1 MITSLFLLSIGI
13 FILIKGSDFF
23 VDGATSIARILRIPL
38 IVIGLTVVA
47 FATSAP
53 EILVS
58 FIAAMNDESDLAIGN
73 AIGSN
78 TANIALVLG
87 SMAIVRSVPMKS
99 SALKQLVRNLLI
111 ISFLMIVP
119 FFDNFISRI
128 EGQVILFG
136 FFLTMLWLVKYS
148 IDMSKKSGSDDKYL
162 NDQSLVSQ
170 SILSVSDSIF
180 CLLIGLFL
188 LFYGADVV
196 VIYAVEIAQSLK
208 ISETIIGITIIAIG
222 TSLPELSVSITSAL
236 KGQHGLAV
244 GNIIGSNIFNLL
256 AVIGLG
262 TAISPA
268 YLQEDVFNIH
278 FMLMFSLTLFI
289 FFVTFRKNDVISR
302 PEGFL
307 LLLTFLS
314 YMGYIILTN

>member
-23 VDGATSIARILRIPL
+23 VDGATSIARIAEIPL
-38 IVIGLTVVA
+38 VVIGLTVVA

-58 FIAAMNDESDLAIGN
+58 FVAAVNGESDLAIGN

-87 SMAIVRSVPMKS
+87 SMAMIRSVPMKS
-99 SALKQLVRNLLI
+99 SALKKLVRNLLI
-111 ISFLMIVP
+111 ISFLMIIP
-119 FFDNFISRI
+119 FFDNVISRA

-148 IDMSKKSGSDDKYL
+148 IDMSKKSDIDDKYL
-162 NDQSLVSQ
+162 SDQSLVSQ

-188 LFYGADVV
+188 LFYGADLV
-196 VIYAVEIAQSLK
+196 VIYAVDIAQSLK
-208 ISETIIGITIIAIG
+208 ISEAIIGITIIAIG

-256 AVIGLG
+256 AVIGLA
-262 TAISPA
+262 TALSPA
-268 YLQEDVFNIH
+268 HLQEDVFNIH
-278 FMLMFSLTLFI
+278 LMLMLFLTLVI
-289 FFVTFRKNDVISR
+289 FFITFRKNDVISR

-307 LLLTFLS
+307 LLLTFLA

>member
-23 VDGATSIARILRIPL
+23 VDGATSIARIAEIPL
-38 IVIGLTVVA
+38 VVIGLTVVA

-58 FIAAMNDESDLAIGN
+58 FVAAMNDESDLAIGN

-87 SMAIVRSVPMKS
+87 SMAMIRSVPMKS
-99 SALKQLVRNLLI
+99 SALKKLVRNLLI
-111 ISFLMIVP
+111 ISFLMIIP
-119 FFDNFISRI
+119 FFDNVISRV

-148 IDMSKKSGSDDKYL
+148 IDMSKKSDIDDKYL
-162 NDQSLVSQ
+162 SDQSLVSQ

-188 LFYGADVV
+188 LFYGADLV
-196 VIYAVEIAQSLK
+196 VIYAVDIAQSLK
-208 ISETIIGITIIAIG
+208 ISEAIIGITIIAIG

-256 AVIGLG
+256 AVIGLA
-262 TAISPA
+262 TALSPA
-268 YLQEDVFNIH
+268 HLQEDVFNIH
-278 FMLMFSLTLFI
+278 LMLMLFLTLVI
-289 FFVTFRKNDVISR
+289 FFITFRKNDVISR

-307 LLLTFLS
+307 LLLTFLA

>member
-23 VDGATSIARILRIPL
+23 VDGATSIARIARIPL
-38 IVIGLTVVA
+38 VIIGLTVVA

-58 FIAAMNDESDLAIGN
+58 FVAAMNDESDLAIGN

-87 SMAIVRSVPMKS
+87 SMAIVRSISMKS
-99 SALKQLVRNLLI
+99 STIKKLVRNLLI
-111 ISFLMIVP
+111 ISFLMIIP
-119 FFDNFISRI
+119 FFDNVISRI

-136 FFLTMLWLVKYS
+136 FFLTMFWLVKYS
-148 IDMSKKSGSDDKYL
+148 IDMSKKSDIDDKYL
-162 NDQSLVSQ
+162 TDQSLVSQ

-196 VIYAVEIAQSLK
+196 VIYAVDIAQSLK

-256 AVIGLG
+256 AVVGLG

-268 YLQEDVFNIH
+268 YLQEDIFNIH
-278 FMLMFSLTLFI
+278 LMLMLSLTLFI
-289 FFVTFRKNDVISR
+289 FFITFRKNNAISR

>member
-23 VDGATSIARILRIPL
+23 VDGATSIAKIARIPL
-38 IVIGLTVVA
+38 VIIGLTVVA

-58 FIAAMNDESDLAIGN
+58 FVAAMNDESDLAIGN

-87 SMAIVRSVPMKS
+87 SMAIVRSIPMKS
-99 SALKQLVRNLLI
+99 ATIKKLVRNLLI
-111 ISFLMIVP
+111 VSFLMIIP
-119 FFDNFISRI
+119 FFDNVISRI

-136 FFLTMLWLVKYS
+136 FFLTMFWLIKYS
-148 IDMSKKSGSDDKYL
+148 IDMSKKSDIDDKYL
-162 NDQSLVSQ
+162 TDQSLVSQ

-196 VIYAVEIAQSLK
+196 VIYAVDIAQSLK

-268 YLQEDVFNIH
+268 YLQEDIFNIH
-278 FMLMFSLTLFI
+278 LMLMFSLTVFI
-289 FFVTFRKNDVISR
+289 FFITFRKNDVISR

-307 LLLTFLS
+307 LLLTFLA

>member
-23 VDGATSIARILRIPL
+23 VDGATSIARIARIPL
-38 IVIGLTVVA
+38 VIIGLTVVA

-58 FIAAMNDESDLAIGN
+58 FVAAMNDESDLAIGN

-87 SMAIVRSVPMKS
+87 SMAIVRSIPMKS
-99 SALKQLVRNLLI
+99 ATIKKLVRNLLI
-111 ISFLMIVP
+111 VSFLMIIP
-119 FFDNFISRI
+119 FFDNVISRI

-136 FFLTMLWLVKYS
+136 FFLTMFWLVKYS
-148 IDMSKKSGSDDKYL
+148 IDMSKKSDIDDKYL
-162 NDQSLVSQ
+162 TDQSLVSQ

-196 VIYAVEIAQSLK
+196 VIYAVDIAQSLK

-268 YLQEDVFNIH
+268 YLQEDIFNIH
-278 FMLMFSLTLFI
+278 LMLMFSLTVFI
-289 FFVTFRKNDVISR
+289 FFITFRKNDVISR

>member
-23 VDGATSIARILRIPL
+23 VDGATSIARIAEIPL
-38 IVIGLTVVA
+38 VVIGLTVVA

-58 FIAAMNDESDLAIGN
+58 FVAAMNDESDLAIGN

-87 SMAIVRSVPMKS
+87 SMAMIRSVPMKS
-99 SALKQLVRNLLI
+99 SALKKLVRNLLI
-111 ISFLMIVP
+111 ISFLMIIP
-119 FFDNFISRI
+119 FFDNVISRV

-148 IDMSKKSGSDDKYL
+148 TDMSKKSDIDDKYL
-162 NDQSLVSQ
+162 SDQSLVSQ

-188 LFYGADVV
+188 LFYGADLV
-196 VIYAVEIAQSLK
+196 VIYAVDIAQSLK
-208 ISETIIGITIIAIG
+208 ISEAIIGITIIAIG

-256 AVIGLG
+256 AVIGLA
-262 TAISPA
+262 TALSPA
-268 YLQEDVFNIH
+268 HLQEDVFNIH
-278 FMLMFSLTLFI
+278 LMLMLFLTLVI
-289 FFVTFRKNDVISR
+289 FFITFRKNDVISR

-307 LLLTFLS
+307 LLLTFLA

>member
-23 VDGATSIARILRIPL
+23 VDGATSIARIARIPL
-38 IVIGLTVVA
+38 VIIGLTVVA

-58 FIAAMNDESDLAIGN
+58 FVAAMNDESDLAIGN

-99 SALKQLVRNLLI
+99 STIKKLVRNLLI
-111 ISFLMIVP
+111 ISFLMIIP
-119 FFDNFISRI
+119 FFDNVISRI

-148 IDMSKKSGSDDKYL
+148 IDMSKKSDIDDRYL
-162 NDQSLVSQ
+162 TDQSLVSQ

-196 VIYAVEIAQSLK
+196 VIYAVDIAQSLK

-268 YLQEDVFNIH
+268 YLQEDIFNIH
-278 FMLMFSLTLFI
+278 LMLMFSLTLFI
-289 FFVTFRKNDVISR
+289 FFITFRKNDVISR

>member
-99 SALKQLVRNLLI
+99 SALKKLVRNLLI

-136 FFLTMLWLVKYS
+136 FFLTMFWLVKYS
-148 IDMSKKSGSDDKYL
+148 IDMSKKSDIDDKYL
-162 NDQSLVSQ
+162 TDQSLVSQ

-188 LFYGADVV
+188 LFYGADLV
-196 VIYAVEIAQSLK
+196 VIYAVDIAQSLK

-268 YLQEDVFNIH
+268 FLQEDIFNIH
-278 FMLMFSLTLFI
+278 LMLMFSLTLFI
-289 FFVTFRKNDVISR
+289 FFITFRKNDVISR

>member
-23 VDGATSIARILRIPL
+23 VDGATSIARIARIPL
-38 IVIGLTVVA
+38 VIIGLTVVA

-58 FIAAMNDESDLAIGN
+58 FVAAMNDESDLAIGN

-99 SALKQLVRNLLI
+99 STIKKLVRNLLI
-111 ISFLMIVP
+111 ISFLMIIP
-119 FFDNFISRI
+119 FFDNVISRI

-136 FFLTMLWLVKYS
+136 FFLTMFWLVKYS
-148 IDMSKKSGSDDKYL
+148 IDMSKKSDIDDKYL
-162 NDQSLVSQ
+162 TDQSLVSQ

-196 VIYAVEIAQSLK
+196 VIYAVDIAQSLK

-268 YLQEDVFNIH
+268 FLHEDIFNIH
-278 FMLMFSLTLFI
+278 LMLMFSLTLFI
-289 FFVTFRKNDVISR
+289 FFITFRKNDVISR

>member
-23 VDGATSIARILRIPL
+23 VDGATSIARIARIPL
-38 IVIGLTVVA
+38 VIIGLTVVA

-58 FIAAMNDESDLAIGN
+58 FVAAMNDESDLAIGN

-99 SALKQLVRNLLI
+99 STIKKLVRNLLI
-111 ISFLMIVP
+111 ISFLMIIP
-119 FFDNFISRI
+119 FFDNVISRI

-136 FFLTMLWLVKYS
+136 FFLTMFWLVKYS
-148 IDMSKKSGSDDKYL
+148 IDMSKRSDIDDKYL
-162 NDQSLVSQ
+162 TDQSLVSQ
-170 SILSVSDSIF
+170 SILTVSDSIF

-196 VIYAVEIAQSLK
+196 VIYAIDIAQSLK

-268 YLQEDVFNIH
+268 YLQEDIFNIH
-278 FMLMFSLTLFI
+278 LMLMFSLTLFI
-289 FFVTFRKNDVISR
+289 FFITFRKNDVISR

>member
-13 FILIKGSDFF
+13 SILIKGSDFF
-23 VDGATSIARILRIPL
+23 VDGATSIARIAEIPL
-38 IVIGLTVVA
+38 VVIGLTVVA

-58 FIAAMNDESDLAIGN
+58 LVAAVNGESDLAIGN

-87 SMAIVRSVPMKS
+87 SMAMIRSVPMKS
-99 SALKQLVRNLLI
+99 SALKKLVRNLLI
-111 ISFLMIVP
+111 ISFLMIIP
-119 FFDNFISRI
+119 FFDNVISRV

-148 IDMSKKSGSDDKYL
+148 IGMSKKSDIDDKYL
-162 NDQSLVSQ
+162 SDQSLVSQ

-188 LFYGADVV
+188 LFYGADLV
-196 VIYAVEIAQSLK
+196 VIYAVDIAQSLK

-268 YLQEDVFNIH
+268 YLQKDVFNIH
-278 FMLMFSLTLFI
+278 LMLMLFLTLVI
-289 FFVTFRKNDVISR
+289 FFITFRKNDFISR

-307 LLLTFLS
+307 LLLTFLA

>member
-23 VDGATSIARILRIPL
+23 VDGATSIARIARIPL
-38 IVIGLTVVA
+38 VIIGLTVVA

-58 FIAAMNDESDLAIGN
+58 FVAAMNDESDLAIGN

-87 SMAIVRSVPMKS
+87 SMAIVRSIPMKS
-99 SALKQLVRNLLI
+99 STIKKLVRNLLI
-111 ISFLMIVP
+111 ISFLMIIP
-119 FFDNFISRI
+119 FFDNVISRI

-148 IDMSKKSGSDDKYL
+148 IEMSKKSDIDDKYL
-162 NDQSLVSQ
+162 SDQSLVSQ

-196 VIYAVEIAQSLK
+196 VIYAVDIAQSLK

-268 YLQEDVFNIH
+268 YLQEDIFNIH
-278 FMLMFSLTLFI
+278 LMLMFSLTLFI
-289 FFVTFRKNDVISR
+289 FFITFRKNDVISR

>member
-23 VDGATSIARILRIPL
+23 VDGATSIARIARIPL

-58 FIAAMNDESDLAIGN
+58 LVAAMNNESDLAIGN

-99 SALKQLVRNLLI
+99 SALKKLVRNLLI
-111 ISFLMIVP
+111 ISFLMIIP
-119 FFDNFISRI
+119 FFDNVISRI

-136 FFLTMLWLVKYS
+136 FFLTMFWLVKYS
-148 IDMSKKSGSDDKYL
+148 IDMSKKSDIDDKYL
-162 NDQSLVSQ
+162 TDQSLVSQ

-196 VIYAVEIAQSLK
+196 VIYAVDIAQSLK

-236 KGQHGLAV
+236 RGQHGLAV

-268 YLQEDVFNIH
+268 YLQEDVFNVH
-278 FMLMFSLTLFI
+278 LMLMLSLTIVI
-289 FFVTFRKNDVISR
+289 FLITFRKNDVISR

-314 YMGYIILTN
+314 YMGYIIVTN

>member
-23 VDGATSIARILRIPL
+23 VDGATSIARIAEIPL
-38 IVIGLTVVA
+38 VVIGLTVVA

-58 FIAAMNDESDLAIGN
+58 FVAAMNNESDLAIGN

-87 SMAIVRSVPMKS
+87 SMAMISSVPMKS
-99 SALKQLVRNLLI
+99 SALKKLVRNLLI
-111 ISFLMIVP
+111 ISFFMIIP
-119 FFDNFISRI
+119 FFDNVISRV
-128 EGQVILFG
+128 EGQVILLG

-148 IDMSKKSGSDDKYL
+148 IDMSKKSDIDDKYL
-162 NDQSLVSQ
+162 SDQSLVSQ
-170 SILSVSDSIF
+170 SILSVTDSIF

-188 LFYGADVV
+188 LFYGADLV
-196 VIYAVEIAQSLK
+196 VIYAVDIAQFLK

-256 AVIGLG
+256 AVIGLA
-262 TAISPA
+262 TALSPA
-268 YLQEDVFNIH
+268 HLQEDVFDIH
-278 FMLMFSLTLFI
+278 LMLMLFLTLVI
-289 FFVTFRKNDVISR
+289 FFITFRKNDVISR

-307 LLLTFLS
+307 LLLTFLA

>member
-23 VDGATSIARILRIPL
+23 VDGATSIARIARIPL
-38 IVIGLTVVA
+38 VIIGLTVVA

-58 FIAAMNDESDLAIGN
+58 FVAAMNDESDLAIGN

-87 SMAIVRSVPMKS
+87 SMAIVRSIPMKS
-99 SALKQLVRNLLI
+99 STIKKLVRNLFI
-111 ISFLMIVP
+111 ISFLMIIP
-119 FFDNFISRI
+119 FFDNVISRI

-136 FFLTMLWLVKYS
+136 FFLTMFWLVKYS
-148 IDMSKKSGSDDKYL
+148 IDMSKKSDIDDKYL
-162 NDQSLVSQ
+162 TDQSLVSQ
-170 SILSVSDSIF
+170 SILSVSNSIF

-196 VIYAVEIAQSLK
+196 VIYAVDIAQSLK

-268 YLQEDVFNIH
+268 FLQEDIFNIH
-278 FMLMFSLTLFI
+278 LMLMFSLTLFI
-289 FFVTFRKNDVISR
+289 FFITFRKNDVISR

>member
-23 VDGATSIARILRIPL
+23 VDGATSIARIARIPL
-38 IVIGLTVVA
+38 VIIGLTVVA

-58 FIAAMNDESDLAIGN
+58 FVAAMNDESDLAIGN

-99 SALKQLVRNLLI
+99 STIKKLVRNLLI
-111 ISFLMIVP
+111 ISFLMIIP
-119 FFDNFISRI
+119 FFDNVISRI

-136 FFLTMLWLVKYS
+136 FFLTMFWLVKYS
-148 IDMSKKSGSDDKYL
+148 IDMSKKSDIDDKYL
-162 NDQSLVSQ
+162 TDQSLVSQ

-196 VIYAVEIAQSLK
+196 VIYAVDIAQSLK

-222 TSLPELSVSITSAL
+222 TSLPELTVSITSAL

-268 YLQEDVFNIH
+268 YLQEDIFNIH
-278 FMLMFSLTLFI
+278 LMLMFSLTLFI
-289 FFVTFRKNDVISR
+289 FFITFRKNDVISR

>member
-23 VDGATSIARILRIPL
+23 VDGATSIARIARIPL
-38 IVIGLTVVA
+38 VIIGLTVVA

-58 FIAAMNDESDLAIGN
+58 FVAAMNDESDLAIGN

-99 SALKQLVRNLLI
+99 STIKKLVRNLLI
-111 ISFLMIVP
+111 ISFLMIIP
-119 FFDNFISRI
+119 FFDNVISRI

-148 IDMSKKSGSDDKYL
+148 IDMSKKSDIDDKYL
-162 NDQSLVSQ
+162 TDQSLVSR

-196 VIYAVEIAQSLK
+196 VIYAVDIAQSLK

-268 YLQEDVFNIH
+268 YLQEDIFNIH
-278 FMLMFSLTLFI
+278 LMLMFSLTLFI
-289 FFVTFRKNDVISR
+289 FFITFRKNDVISR

>member
-23 VDGATSIARILRIPL
+23 VDGATSIARIARIPL
-38 IVIGLTVVA
+38 VIIGLTVVA

-58 FIAAMNDESDLAIGN
+58 FVAAMNDESDLAIGN

-99 SALKQLVRNLLI
+99 STIKKLVRNLLI
-111 ISFLMIVP
+111 ISFLMIIP
-119 FFDNFISRI
+119 FFDNVISRI

-148 IDMSKKSGSDDKYL
+148 IDMSKKSGIDDKYL
-162 NDQSLVSQ
+162 TDQSLVSQ

-196 VIYAVEIAQSLK
+196 VIYAVDIAQSLK

-268 YLQEDVFNIH
+268 YLQEDIFNIH
-278 FMLMFSLTLFI
+278 LMLMFSLTLFI
-289 FFVTFRKNDVISR
+289 FFITFRKNDVISR

>member
-87 SMAIVRSVPMKS
+87 SMAIVRSIPMKS
-99 SALKQLVRNLLI
+99 STIKKLVRNLLI
-111 ISFLMIVP
+111 ISFLMIIP
-119 FFDNFISRI
+119 FFDNVISRI

-268 YLQEDVFNIH
+268 YLQEDIFNIH
-278 FMLMFSLTLFI
+278 LMLMFSLTLFI
-289 FFVTFRKNDVISR
+289 FFITFRKNDVISR

>member
-23 VDGATSIARILRIPL
+23 VDGATSIARIARIPL

>member
-23 VDGATSIARILRIPL
+23 VDGATSIARIARIPL
-38 IVIGLTVVA
+38 VIIGLTVVA

-58 FIAAMNDESDLAIGN
+58 FVAAMNDESDLAIGN

-87 SMAIVRSVPMKS
+87 SMAIVRSIPMKS
-99 SALKQLVRNLLI
+99 ATIKKLVRNLLI
-111 ISFLMIVP
+111 VSFLMIIP
-119 FFDNFISRI
+119 FFDNVISRI

-136 FFLTMLWLVKYS
+136 FFLTMFWLIKYS
-148 IDMSKKSGSDDKYL
+148 IDMSKKSDIDDKYL
-162 NDQSLVSQ
+162 TDQSLVSQ

-196 VIYAVEIAQSLK
+196 VIYAVDIAQSLK

-268 YLQEDVFNIH
+268 YLQEDIFNIH
-278 FMLMFSLTLFI
+278 LMLMFSLTVFI
-289 FFVTFRKNDVISR
+289 FFITFRKNDVISR

>member
-23 VDGATSIARILRIPL
+23 VDGATSIARIARIPL
-38 IVIGLTVVA
+38 VIIGLTVVA

-58 FIAAMNDESDLAIGN
+58 FVAAMNDESDLAIGN

-99 SALKQLVRNLLI
+99 STIKKLVRNLLI
-111 ISFLMIVP
+111 ISFLMIIP
-119 FFDNFISRI
+119 FFDNVISRI

-148 IDMSKKSGSDDKYL
+148 IDMSKKSDIDDKYL
-162 NDQSLVSQ
+162 TDQSLASQ

-196 VIYAVEIAQSLK
+196 VIYAVDIAQSLK

-268 YLQEDVFNIH
+268 YLQEDILNIH
-278 FMLMFSLTLFI
+278 LMLMFSLTLFI
-289 FFVTFRKNDVISR
+289 FFITFRKNDVISR

>member
-23 VDGATSIARILRIPL
+23 VDGATSIARIARIPL
-38 IVIGLTVVA
+38 VIIGLTVVA

-58 FIAAMNDESDLAIGN
+58 FVAAMNDESDLAIGN

-87 SMAIVRSVPMKS
+87 SMAIVRSIPMKS
-99 SALKQLVRNLLI
+99 STIKKLVRNLLI
-111 ISFLMIVP
+111 ISFLMIIP
-119 FFDNFISRI
+119 FFDNVISRI

-136 FFLTMLWLVKYS
+136 FFLTMFWLVKYS
-148 IDMSKKSGSDDKYL
+148 IDMSKKSDIDDKYL
-162 NDQSLVSQ
+162 TDQSLVSQ

-188 LFYGADVV
+188 LFYGADLV
-196 VIYAVEIAQSLK
+196 VIYAVDIAQSLK

-268 YLQEDVFNIH
+268 YLQEDIFNIH
-278 FMLMFSLTLFI
+278 LMLMFSLTLFI
-289 FFVTFRKNDVISR
+289 FFITFRKNDVISR

>member
-23 VDGATSIARILRIPL
+23 VDGATSIARIARIPL
-38 IVIGLTVVA
+38 VIIGLTVVA

-58 FIAAMNDESDLAIGN
+58 FVAAMNDESDLAIGN

-99 SALKQLVRNLLI
+99 SALKKLVRNLLI
-111 ISFLMIVP
+111 ISFLMIIP
-119 FFDNFISRI
+119 FFDNVISRI

-148 IDMSKKSGSDDKYL
+148 IDMSKKSDIDDKYL
-162 NDQSLVSQ
+162 SDQSLVSQ

-196 VIYAVEIAQSLK
+196 VIYAVDIAQSLK

-268 YLQEDVFNIH
+268 YLQEDIFNIH
-278 FMLMFSLTLFI
+278 LMLMFSLTLFI
-289 FFVTFRKNDVISR
+289 FFITFRKNDVISR

>member
-23 VDGATSIARILRIPL
+23 VDGATSIARIARIPL
-38 IVIGLTVVA
+38 VIIGLTVVA

-58 FIAAMNDESDLAIGN
+58 FVAAMNDESDLAIGN

-99 SALKQLVRNLLI
+99 STIKKLVKNLLI
-111 ISFLMIVP
+111 ISFLMIIP
-119 FFDNFISRI
+119 FFDNVISRI

-148 IDMSKKSGSDDKYL
+148 IDMSKKSDIDDKYL
-162 NDQSLVSQ
+162 TDQPLVSQ
-170 SILSVSDSIF
+170 SLLSVSDSIF

-196 VIYAVEIAQSLK
+196 VIYAVDIAQSLK

-268 YLQEDVFNIH
+268 YLQEDIFNIH
-278 FMLMFSLTLFI
+278 LMLMFSLTLFI
-289 FFVTFRKNDVISR
+289 FFITFRKNDVISR

-307 LLLTFLS
+307 LLLTFMS

>member
-23 VDGATSIARILRIPL
+23 VDGATSIARIAEIPL
-38 IVIGLTVVA
+38 VVIGLTVVA

-58 FIAAMNDESDLAIGN
+58 FVAAMNDESDLAIGN

-87 SMAIVRSVPMKS
+87 SMAMIRSVPMKS
-99 SALKQLVRNLLI
+99 SALKKLVRNLLI
-111 ISFLMIVP
+111 ISILMIIP
-119 FFDNFISRI
+119 FFDNVISRA

-148 IDMSKKSGSDDKYL
+148 IDMSKKSDIDDKYL
-162 NDQSLVSQ
+162 SDQSLVSQ

-188 LFYGADVV
+188 LFYGADLV
-196 VIYAVEIAQSLK
+196 VIYAVDIAQSLK
-208 ISETIIGITIIAIG
+208 ISEAIIGITIIAIG

-256 AVIGLG
+256 AVIGLA
-262 TAISPA
+262 TALSPA
-268 YLQEDVFNIH
+268 HLQEDVFNIH
-278 FMLMFSLTLFI
+278 LMLMLFLTLVI
-289 FFVTFRKNDVISR
+289 FFITFRKNDVISR

-307 LLLTFLS
+307 LLLTFLA

>member
-23 VDGATSIARILRIPL
+23 VDGATSIARIARIPL
-38 IVIGLTVVA
+38 VIIGLTVVA

-58 FIAAMNDESDLAIGN
+58 FVAAMNDESDLAIGN

-87 SMAIVRSVPMKS
+87 SMAIVRSIPMKS
-99 SALKQLVRNLLI
+99 STIKKLVRNLLI
-111 ISFLMIVP
+111 ISFLMIIP
-119 FFDNFISRI
+119 FFDNVISRI

-136 FFLTMLWLVKYS
+136 FFLTMFWLVKYS
-148 IDMSKKSGSDDKYL
+148 IDMSKKSDIDDKYL
-162 NDQSLVSQ
+162 TDQSLISQ

-196 VIYAVEIAQSLK
+196 VIYAVDIAQSLK

-268 YLQEDVFNIH
+268 YLQEDIFNIH
-278 FMLMFSLTLFI
+278 LMLMFSLTLFI
-289 FFVTFRKNDVISR
+289 FFITFRKNDVISR

-307 LLLTFLS
+307 LLLTFMS

>member
-23 VDGATSIARILRIPL
+23 VDGATSIARIAKIPL
-38 IVIGLTVVA
+38 VIIGLTVVA

-58 FIAAMNDESDLAIGN
+58 FVAAMNDESDLAIGN

-99 SALKQLVRNLLI
+99 STIKKLVKNLLI
-111 ISFLMIVP
+111 ISFLMIIP
-119 FFDNFISRI
+119 FFDNVISRI

-148 IDMSKKSGSDDKYL
+148 IDMSKKSDIDDKYL
-162 NDQSLVSQ
+162 TDQPLVSQ
-170 SILSVSDSIF
+170 SLLSVSDSIF

-196 VIYAVEIAQSLK
+196 VIYAVDIAQSLK

-268 YLQEDVFNIH
+268 YLQEDIFNIH

-289 FFVTFRKNDVISR
+289 FFITFRKNDVISR

-307 LLLTFLS
+307 LLLTFMS

>member
-23 VDGATSIARILRIPL
+23 VDGATSIARIARIPL
-38 IVIGLTVVA
+38 VIIGLTVVA

-99 SALKQLVRNLLI
+99 SALKKLVRNLLI
-111 ISFLMIVP
+111 ISFLMIIP
-119 FFDNFISRI
+119 FFDNVISRI

-148 IDMSKKSGSDDKYL
+148 IEMSKKSDIDDKYL
-162 NDQSLVSQ
+162 SDQSLVSQ

-196 VIYAVEIAQSLK
+196 VIYAVDIAQSLK

-268 YLQEDVFNIH
+268 YLHEDIFNIH
-278 FMLMFSLTLFI
+278 LMLMFSLTLFI
-289 FFVTFRKNDVISR
+289 FFITFRKNDVISR

>member
-23 VDGATSIARILRIPL
+23 VDGATSIARIARIPL
-38 IVIGLTVVA
+38 VIIGLTVVA

-58 FIAAMNDESDLAIGN
+58 FVAAMNDESDLAIGN

-99 SALKQLVRNLLI
+99 STIKKLVRNLLI
-111 ISFLMIVP
+111 ISFLMIIP
-119 FFDNFISRI
+119 FFDNVISRI

-136 FFLTMLWLVKYS
+136 FFLTMFWLVKYS
-148 IDMSKKSGSDDKYL
+148 IDMSKKSDIDDKYL
-162 NDQSLVSQ
+162 TDQSLVSQ

-196 VIYAVEIAQSLK
+196 VIYAVDIAQSLK

-268 YLQEDVFNIH
+268 YLQEDIFNIH
-278 FMLMFSLTLFI
+278 LMLMFSLTLFI
-289 FFVTFRKNDVISR
+289 FFITFRKNDVISR

-307 LLLTFLS
+307 LLLTFMS

>member
-23 VDGATSIARILRIPL
+23 VDGATSIARIARIPL

-58 FIAAMNDESDLAIGN
+58 FVAAMNDESDLAIGN

-99 SALKQLVRNLLI
+99 SALKKLVRNLLI
-111 ISFLMIVP
+111 ISFLMIIP
-119 FFDNFISRI
+119 FFDNVISRI

-148 IDMSKKSGSDDKYL
+148 IDMSKKSDIDDKYL
-162 NDQSLVSQ
+162 RDQSLASQ

-196 VIYAVEIAQSLK
+196 VIYAVDIAQSLK

-268 YLQEDVFNIH
+268 YLQEDIFNIH
-278 FMLMFSLTLFI
+278 LMLMLSLTLVI
-289 FFVTFRKNDVISR
+289 FFITFRKNDAISR
-302 PEGFL
+302 HEGFL
-307 LLLTFLS
+307 LLLTFLA
-314 YMGYIILTN
+314 YMGYIILNN

>member
-23 VDGATSIARILRIPL
+23 VDGATSIARIARIPL
-38 IVIGLTVVA
+38 VIIGLTVVA

-58 FIAAMNDESDLAIGN
+58 FVAAMNDESDLAIGN

-87 SMAIVRSVPMKS
+87 SMAIVRSIPMKS
-99 SALKQLVRNLLI
+99 STIKKLVRNLLI
-111 ISFLMIVP
+111 ISFLMIIP
-119 FFDNFISRI
+119 FFDNVISRI

-136 FFLTMLWLVKYS
+136 FFLTMFWLVKYS
-148 IDMSKKSGSDDKYL
+148 IDMSKKSDIDDKYL
-162 NDQSLVSQ
+162 TDQSLVSQ

-188 LFYGADVV
+188 LFYGADLV
-196 VIYAVEIAQSLK
+196 VIYAVDIAQSLK

-268 YLQEDVFNIH
+268 FLQEDIFNIH
-278 FMLMFSLTLFI
+278 LMLMFSLTLFI
-289 FFVTFRKNDVISR
+289 FFITFRKNDVISR

>member
-23 VDGATSIARILRIPL
+23 VDGATSIARIARIPL
-38 IVIGLTVVA
+38 VIIGLTVVA

-58 FIAAMNDESDLAIGN
+58 FVAAMNDESDLAIGN

-99 SALKQLVRNLLI
+99 STIKKLVRNLLI
-111 ISFLMIVP
+111 ISFLMIIP
-119 FFDNFISRI
+119 FFDNVITRI

-148 IDMSKKSGSDDKYL
+148 IDMSKKSDIDDKYL
-162 NDQSLVSQ
+162 TDQSLVSQ

-196 VIYAVEIAQSLK
+196 VIYAVDIAQSLK

-268 YLQEDVFNIH
+268 YLHEDIFNIH
-278 FMLMFSLTLFI
+278 LMLMVSLTLFI

>member
-58 FIAAMNDESDLAIGN
+58 FIAAMNNESDLAIGN

-196 VIYAVEIAQSLK
+196 VIYAVDIAQSLK

>member
-23 VDGATSIARILRIPL
+23 VDGATSIARIARIPL
-38 IVIGLTVVA
+38 VIIGLTVVA

-58 FIAAMNDESDLAIGN
+58 FVAAMNDESDLAIGN

-99 SALKQLVRNLLI
+99 STIKKLVRNLLI
-111 ISFLMIVP
+111 ISFLMIIP
-119 FFDNFISRI
+119 FFDNVISRI

-148 IDMSKKSGSDDKYL
+148 IEMSKKSDIDDKYL
-162 NDQSLVSQ
+162 SDQSLVSQ

-188 LFYGADVV
+188 LFYGADIV

-208 ISETIIGITIIAIG
+208 ISETIIGITIIAVG

-236 KGQHGLAV
+236 RGQHGLAV

-268 YLQEDVFNIH
+268 YLQEDVFNVH
-278 FMLMFSLTLFI
+278 LMLMLSLTIVI
-289 FFVTFRKNDVISR
+289 FLITFRKNDVISR

-314 YMGYIILTN
+314 YMGYIIVTN

>member
-23 VDGATSIARILRIPL
+23 VDGATSIARIARIPL

-99 SALKQLVRNLLI
+99 SALKKLVRNLLI
-111 ISFLMIVP
+111 ISFLMIIP
-119 FFDNFISRI
+119 FFDNVISRI

-148 IDMSKKSGSDDKYL
+148 IEMSKKSDIDDKYL
-162 NDQSLVSQ
+162 SDQSLVSQ

-196 VIYAVEIAQSLK
+196 VIYAVDIAQSLK

-268 YLQEDVFNIH
+268 YLHEDIFNIH
-278 FMLMFSLTLFI
+278 LMLMFSLTLFI
-289 FFVTFRKNDVISR
+289 FFITFRKNDVISK

>member
-23 VDGATSIARILRIPL
+23 VDGATSIARIAKIPL
-38 IVIGLTVVA
+38 VIIGLTVVA

-58 FIAAMNDESDLAIGN
+58 FVAAMNDESDLAIGN

-99 SALKQLVRNLLI
+99 STIKKLVKNLLI
-111 ISFLMIVP
+111 ISFLMIIP
-119 FFDNFISRI
+119 FFDNVISRI

-148 IDMSKKSGSDDKYL
+148 IDMSKKSDIDDKYL
-162 NDQSLVSQ
+162 TDQSLVSQ
-170 SILSVSDSIF
+170 SLLSVSDSIF

-196 VIYAVEIAQSLK
+196 VIYAVDIAQSLK

-268 YLQEDVFNIH
+268 YLQEDIFNIH
-278 FMLMFSLTLFI
+278 LMLMFSLTLFI
-289 FFVTFRKNDVISR
+289 FFITFRKNDVISR

-307 LLLTFLS
+307 LLLTFMS

>member
-23 VDGATSIARILRIPL
+23 VDGATSIARIARIPL
-38 IVIGLTVVA
+38 VIIGLTVVA

-58 FIAAMNDESDLAIGN
+58 FVAAMNDESDLAIGN

-99 SALKQLVRNLLI
+99 STIKKLVRNLLI
-111 ISFLMIVP
+111 ISFLMIIP
-119 FFDNFISRI
+119 FFDNVISRI

-148 IDMSKKSGSDDKYL
+148 IDMSKKSDIDDKYL
-162 NDQSLVSQ
+162 SDQSLVSQ

-196 VIYAVEIAQSLK
+196 VIYAVDIAQSLK

-268 YLQEDVFNIH
+268 YLQEDIFNIH
-278 FMLMFSLTLFI
+278 LMLMFSLTLFI
-289 FFVTFRKNDVISR
+289 FFITFRKNDVISR